1 MTDENVIND
10 SSGDSTLQGTES
22 VDTFVF
28 APGNG
33 NDTITGFTD
42 GQDLIDLSAFPTISS
57 FYDLI
62 FSWDENGVTIDLT
75 AHGGGT
81 IFLEGFSLNNL
92 SSRDFAFRVDQT
104 LEGDDEDNTLTGDTG
119 DDTIIGGGG
128 SDTIEGG
135 AGIDRIEGDAGDDT
149 LTGGSQADMFVFAP
163 GNGNDT
169 ITDFAHGEDRINLTE
184 FSGISGFDDLTV
196 TVDDGGVTIDL
207 SAHGGGAI
215 MLEGLGI
222 ADLDAGDFLFADGW
236 EYGADTAETYRGT
249 DDVDTI
255 DVLGGNDRIFGY
267 GGDDQLRG
275 GAGLDALF
283 GGEGDDTIYGGDG
296 RDIIFGDEDDDT
308 IHGDAGND
316 SIDGGEGDD
325 TIYGGAEDDYVK
337 GNDGDDTV
345 HGDAGEDTV
354 HGDEGN
360 DTLYGGEDVDK
371 LFGGEGNDTLYGGE
385 DNDRLYGGEGSDDL
399 IGGSGD
405 DTLTGGA
412 GADTFVFAAGHGND
426 MIRDFTDGEDT
437 IDLTAITDIIG
448 FEDLTITADGNN
460 AVIDLTAHGGGTI
473 RLENVDVSDLDAS
486 DFDFYDSASAEPAV
500 DGI

>member
-1 MTDENVIND
+1 MTDENVIDD
-10 SSGDSTLQGTES
+10 SVGDGALQGTDDA
-22 VDTFVF
+22 DTFVF

-33 NDTITGFTD
+33 DDTITGFTD
-42 GQDLIDLSAFPTISS
+42 GQDFIDLSAFPTISS

-104 LEGDDEDNTLTGDTG
+104 LEGDESDNTLTGDTG

-196 TVDDGGVTIDL
+196 TVGDGGVTIDL

-236 EYGADTAETYRGT
+236 EYGADTAETYRGA

-316 SIDGGEGDD
+316 SISGGDGD
-325 TIYGGAEDDYVK
+325 A
-337 GNDGDDTV
+337 GDDTV
-345 HGDAGEDTV
+345 HGD
-354 HGDEGN
+354 
-360 DTLYGGEDVDK
+360 
-371 LFGGEGNDTLYGGE
+371 EGNDTLYGGE
-385 DNDRLYGGEGSDDL
+385 DNDRLYGGEGSDEL

-412 GADTFVFAAGHGND
+412 GADTFVFTAGHGND

-460 AVIDLTAHGGGTI
+460 AVIDLSAHGGGTI
-473 RLENVDVSDLDAS
+473 RLENVDVSDLDSS
-486 DFDFYDSASAEPAV
+486 DFDFYDSASAEPEV
-500 DGI
+500 EGI